1 MDFEGIERRIGAYR
15 ERGLRLFTT
24 CSFQSHS
31 LVLVHILSRI
41 DRDIPVYFLDTGYH
55 FPETLA
61 FRDRMAAALGLK
73 VTSLRPA
80 VPKTM
85 QKDAGGKLLFT
96 SDPEYCCQL
105 NKVDPLDP
113 VLRSHDVWINGVR
126 AEQNPNRRRFEVE
139 QRGRHDVL
147 RFHPLLDWSA
157 RDVFHYRKRY
167 ELPPHPLEAQG
178 YMSIG
183 CEPCTRKIDPEMQER
198 EARWFGLGKTEC
210 GLHTELVE

>member
-1 MDFEGIERRIGAYR
+1 MYFDGIERRIGEYR

-24 CSFQSHS
+24 CSFQTHS
-31 LVLVHILSRI
+31 LVLLHILSRI
-41 DRDIPVYFLDTGYH
+41 DRAIPVYFLDTGYH

-61 FRDRMAAALGLK
+61 FRDRLAAELGLT

-80 VPKTM
+80 VPKNM
-85 QKDAGGKLLFT
+85 QKDAGGKLLFA

-105 NKVDPLDP
+105 NKVDPMEP
-113 VLRSHDVWINGVR
+113 VLHSHDVWINGVR
-126 AEQNPNRRRFEVE
+126 ADQNPNRERFTVE

-157 RDVFHYRKRY
+157 RDIFYYRKRHD
-167 ELPPHPLEAQG
+167 LPPHPLEAEG

-198 EARWFGLGKTEC
+198 EARWFGLSKTEC